1 MGKIFNALE
10 KTKLES
16 RMVSPK
22 KLEAGVKSKL
32 QEVNTDDEGANTKV
46 SSIYNRPDRS
56 LISLLDP
63 MSFEAE
69 QFKALRTSILFPS
82 TGGKPPR
89 VIMVTSTVPG
99 EGKSF
104 VASNLA
110 ASIAQNIDDHVLLMD
125 CDLRLPTIHKVFG
138 ITQNRGMSEY
148 LSGVMELAPLFV
160 KTGINKLSILPGGS
174 PPANPSELISSDRM
188 AMLINEVKNRY
199 DDRYIIL
206 DSAPPLLASE
216 SHALVKH
223 TDGILLVVNYGST
236 DRNDIKEFA
245 DMFMKDK
252 ILGVVFN
259 RFDIRSSSYFSY
271 GKYGKYNQYYK

>member
-10 KTKLES
+10 KTKFES
-16 RMVSPK
+16 TMVSPENS
-22 KLEAGVKSKL
+22 EADVKSKL
-32 QEVNTDDEGANTKV
+32 QAVNRDDEGAKTKV
-46 SSIYNRPDRS
+46 SSIHNRPDRS

-63 MSFEAE
+63 TSFEAE

-110 ASIAQNIDDHVLLMD
+110 ASIAQNIDDHVLLLD

-138 ITQNRGMSEY
+138 IQQNQGMSEY
-148 LSGVMELAPLFV
+148 LSGEMELTPLFV

-174 PPANPSELISSDRM
+174 PPVNPSELISSDRM

-216 SHALVKH
+216 SNALVKYA
-223 TDGILLVVNYGST
+223 DGILLVVNCGTT
-236 DRNDIKEFA
+236 DRDAIIEFTDIFE
-245 DMFMKDK
+245 KDK

-259 RFDIRSSSYFSY
+259 RFDIRSSSYFGY
-271 GKYGKYNQYYK
+271 GKYGKYNKYYK

>member
-10 KTKLES
+10 KTKFES
-16 RMVSPK
+16 RMISPESS
-22 KLEAGVKSKL
+22 EAGVKKK
-32 QEVNTDDEGANTKV
+32 QQTVNREDEGAKTKV

-63 MSFEAE
+63 KSFEAE
-69 QFKALRTSILFPS
+69 QFKALRTSILFPG
-82 TGGKPPR
+82 TGKPPR
-89 VIMVTSTVPG
+89 VTMVTSAVPG

-110 ASIAQNIDDHVLLMD
+110 VSIAQNIDDHVLLID

-138 ITQNRGMSEY
+138 ITENRGLSEY
-148 LSGVMELAPLFV
+148 LSEEMELSPLFV
-160 KTGINKLSILPGGS
+160 KTGINKLSILPGGN
-174 PPANPSELISSDRM
+174 PPANPSELLSSDQM
-188 AMLINEVKNRY
+188 ANLINEVRTRY
-199 DDRYIIL
+199 NDRYIIL

-216 SHALVKH
+216 SNALVKH
-223 TDGILLVVNYGST
+223 TDGILLVVNCGST
-236 DRNDIKEFA
+236 DRDAITELTDIFE
-245 DMFMKDK
+245 KDK

-271 GKYGKYNQYYK
+271 GKYGKYHKYYK